1 MILSHLALATTFA
14 LLTGAIAASAHVPLQ
29 PPGAVHGQIALV
41 VGGAAL
47 TSAGPAECNHSA
59 GASIYDAPG
68 QMWAARQ
75 QGSNNSSVNL
85 TLWRLAKGG
94 DMFTLSITAGGKT
107 HRVNTLTV
115 GPAADRRGSGSVAIA
130 PMGKGGQ
137 FTISARTDTGITISG
152 TVSCSAFTAPED
164 NG

>member
-1 MILSHLALATTFA
+1 MTLSRLAIATSSA
-14 LLTGAIAASAHVPLQ
+14 LLAGAVALSAHVPLQ
-29 PPGAVHGQIALV
+29 PPGTIHVQVNLA

-47 TSAGPAECNHSA
+47 TAAGAGECNHSA
-59 GASIYDAPG
+59 DASIYEAPG

-75 QGSNNSSVNL
+75 QGSTSSVNL

-94 DMFTLSITAGGKT
+94 DMFTLAVTTGGRT
-107 HRVNTLTV
+107 HRVNTLSV
-115 GPAADRRGSGSVAIA
+115 GPSSNRRGSGTTVIA
-130 PMGKGGQ
+130 PRGKGGL
-137 FTISARTDTGITISG
+137 FTINAVTDTGLTITG

>member
-1 MILSHLALATTFA
+1 MTLSRLATATTIA
-14 LLTGAIAASAHVPLQ
+14 LLAGAVAPSAHVPLQ
-29 PPGAVHGQIALV
+29 PPGAIHVQVNLA

-47 TSAGPAECNHSA
+47 TTAGSGECNHSA
-59 GASIYDAPG
+59 DASIYEAPG

-75 QGSNNSSVNL
+75 QGSTSSVNL

-94 DMFTLSITAGGKT
+94 DAFTLAVTAGGKS

-115 GPAADRRGSGSVAIA
+115 GPAANRRGSGATAIA
-130 PMGKGGQ
+130 ARGKGGQ
-137 FTISARTDTGITISG
+137 FTINAVTDTGLTISG
-152 TVSCSAFTAPED
+152 TVTCSAFTAPED